1 MRRYLFSR
9 DGRTER
15 VDRYTHRGW
24 RRVWPRSRA
33 MGCLMWLVLLVL
45 LLILLSVLFGG
56 FQKGTKV
63 NGMHPAA
70 SVTDAAAVVAVAASP
85 AATLYNL
92 RKYFRSQG
100 RMRAPL
106 TWCYLTGQR

>member
-1 MRRYLFSR
+1 MRRYLFGR

-33 MGCLMWLVLLVL
+33 MGCLMWIVLLIL

-63 NGMHPAA
+63 NGMPPGSHPASA
-70 SVTDAAAVVAVAASP
+70 TVAGGVVASGHVI
-85 AATLYNL
+85 
-92 RKYFRSQG
+92 
-100 RMRAPL
+100 
-106 TWCYLTGQR
+106 